1 MKYAIIGFGEAGSAI
16 CADWSADAL
25 AATKGFDLKSADP
38 TNGMA
43 ARYAASGVTEAM
55 SAAEAVAQADVIF
68 SLVTADQAPAAAQSA
83 VALNQGALYLECN
96 SVSPGV
102 KRQNAKIIEAAG
114 GRFVDV
120 AVMAPVHPAKT
131 RVPLLLSGPH
141 MDAAA
146 EALTALGMNADTLEG
161 ELGRAS
167 AVKMVRSIMIKGL
180 EAVAAECAL
189 AGVEA
194 GVDELVIPTLEETF
208 PGFGWEDR
216 IAFKLERMMTH
227 GRRRAAEMVEV
238 AKTVDELGL
247 PSRMSASSVEWHSQ
261 LGEMGLKAESD
272 DYRVLAG
279 QILEAMKT
287 VK

>member
-1 MKYAIIGFGEAGSAI
+1 MKYAFIGFGEAGTAF
-16 CADWSADAL
+16 CADWSPDAL
-25 AATKGFDLKSADP
+25 AATKGFDLKSLWPSDNM
-38 TNGMA
+38 T
-43 ARYAASGVTEAM
+43 ARFASSGVAEAM
-55 SAAEAVAQADVIF
+55 SAAEAVAEADMIF
-68 SLVTADQAPAAAQSA
+68 SLVTADQATMAAQSA
-83 VALNQGALYLECN
+83 VGLNQGALYLECN

-102 KRQNAKIIEAAG
+102 KRQNAGIIENAG

-120 AVMAPVHPAKT
+120 AVMAPVHPAKS

-141 MDAAA
+141 MNAAA
-146 EALTALGMNADTLEG
+146 EALTALGMNAEVLEG

-167 AVKMVRSIMIKGL
+167 AVKMVRSVMIKGL

-208 PGFGWEDR
+208 PGFDWENR

-247 PSRMSASSVEWHSQ
+247 PSVMSASSVEWHSR

-272 DYRVLAG
+272 DYRVLAT
-279 QILEAMKT
+279 QILDAMK
-287 VK
+287 KP

>member
-1 MKYAIIGFGEAGSAI
+1 MKYAIIGFGEAGAAV
-16 CADWSADAL
+16 CADWPADAL
-25 AATKGFDLKSADP
+25 AATKGFDLKSLEPASAM
-38 TNGMA
+38 TT
-43 ARYAASGVTEAM
+43 RYAASNVVEAM
-55 SAAEAVAQADVIF
+55 SAAEAVADADVIF
-68 SLVTADQAPAAAQSA
+68 SLVTADQAPVAAQSA
-83 VALNQGALYLECN
+83 ATLNQGALYLECN

-102 KRQNAKIIEAAG
+102 KRDNAEMIEAAG

-141 MDAAA
+141 KEAAA
-146 EALTALGMNADTLEG
+146 VALTALGMNAEVVEG

-167 AVKMVRSIMIKGL
+167 AIKMVRSIMIKGL

-189 AGVEA
+189 AGVKA
-194 GVDELVIPTLEETF
+194 GVDEFVIPTLEETF

-227 GRRRAAEMVEV
+227 GGRRAAEMVEV

-247 PSRMSASSVEWHSQ
+247 PSRMSASSVEWHAEI
-261 LGEMGLKAESD
+261 GEMGLKAVSD
-272 DYRVLAG
+272 DYRVLAR
-279 QILEAMKT
+279 QILDAMEG
-287 VK
+287 